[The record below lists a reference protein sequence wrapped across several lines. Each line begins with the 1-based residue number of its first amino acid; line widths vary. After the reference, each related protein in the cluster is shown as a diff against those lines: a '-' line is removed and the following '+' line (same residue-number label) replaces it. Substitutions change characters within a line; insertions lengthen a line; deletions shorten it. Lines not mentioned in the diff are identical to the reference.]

1 MRKKL
6 VLIILTIFISIISG
20 ILFLIYSSK
29 INIQADVLN
38 TPKPYFTS
46 SRSIHTAFL
55 SLKETDIENLNN
67 ENLNQSIITLFN
79 SLKNNQKEINGSNTY
94 QYIIYLLDPKFPV
107 KNESFLLNQA
117 QFVFPK
123 AKVDFIH
130 LQENQNELEIYQ
142 LLKKY
147 PFDQS
152 IFILQS
158 YLNYT
163 DFDAD
168 LLEIQKLHYENSFNN
183 LSKSSLNHISFSDA
197 EAVKALYQI
206 SKENGFLKSLPTLS
220 DDTFNYQINF
230 LVEGKSPGSSN
241 LTITFLS
248 DIMLDRYVRTLMDR
262 NSFDYPFAKLDKS
275 FLQMNNLL
283 VGNLEGP
290 IASSRIYTTKS
301 IAFRFVPDIVDL
313 LKKYHFD
320 ALSIANNHALDMGQN
335 ALEETYQF
343 LEEANIVAFGNPR
356 GMDTKKIAKFEINN
370 HKIALIGLN
379 YTDYKFNKSAVITSI
394 RELTEENFLVI
405 PYIHWGIE
413 YVHKP
418 NNEQI
423 IMAHEFID
431 AGAKAIIG
439 MHPHVVQSVE
449 VYHNA
454 PIFYSLGNTVFDQYF
469 SEDTQEGL
477 AVTLQITA
485 NQMAFYLFPTKSVMS
500 QVQLMNPTEKV
511 KFLTKLASWG
521 EYDNSTKEQILKGK
535 IVINLSND

>member
-1 MRKKL
+1 MRKKII
-6 VLIILTIFISIISG
+6 LIISIIFILIISG
-20 ILFLIYSSK
+20 ILFLKYSSK
-29 INIQADVLN
+29 LNIQVDILN

-55 SLKETDIENLNN
+55 SLKETNIENLNN

-94 QYIIYLLDPKFPV
+94 QNIIYLLDPKFPA
-107 KNESFLLNQA
+107 KSESFLLNQA

-123 AKVDFIH
+123 AKIDLIH

-142 LLKKY
+142 LLKNY

-152 IFILQS
+152 VFILQS

-183 LSKSSLNHISFSDA
+183 LTKSSLNSISFSDT

-206 SKENGFLKSLPTLS
+206 NKENSFLKSLPTLS
-220 DDTFNYQINF
+220 DDTFNYQIKF

-248 DIMLDRYVRTLMDR
+248 DIMLDRHVRKLMDR
-262 NSFDYPFAKLDKS
+262 NSIDYPFEKLNKS

-290 IASSRIYTTKS
+290 IASQRINTTKS
-301 IAFRFVPDIVDL
+301 IAFRFAPDILDL

-343 LEEANIVAFGNPR
+343 LDEANIVAFGNPR
-356 GMDTKKIAKFEINN
+356 GMDNSRIAKFEINN
-370 HKIALIGLN
+370 HKLALIGLN
-379 YTDYKFNKSAVITSI
+379 HTDFKLNKSAVITSI
-394 RELTEENFLVI
+394 RELTEENYLVI

-423 IMAHEFID
+423 SLAHQFID
-431 AGAKAIIG
+431 AGAIAVIG
-439 MHPHVVQSVE
+439 MHPHVVQSIE
-449 VYHNA
+449 IYDGK

-500 QVQLMNPTEKV
+500 QVQLMNPNEKV
-511 KFLTKLASWG
+511 NFLAKLASWG
-521 EYDNSTKEQILKGK
+521 EYDNSIKEQILKGK
-535 IVINLSND
+535 IVRNLSND